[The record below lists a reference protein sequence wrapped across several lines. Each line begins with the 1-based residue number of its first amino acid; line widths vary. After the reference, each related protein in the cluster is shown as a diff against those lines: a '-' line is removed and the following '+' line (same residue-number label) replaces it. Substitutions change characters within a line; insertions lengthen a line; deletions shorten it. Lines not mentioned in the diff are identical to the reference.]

1 MAGKTGTAETPGN
14 KSCGGGADENQA
26 WFIGF
31 APADDPQIA
40 IAASVEC
47 TTQFGNDVAAPI
59 FRDVAES
66 ILNAKTENDGTME
79 RQGAAWTSGLR

>member
-1 MAGKTGTAETPGN
+1 MTRHLGRRLSMRRLGMLAGLAATVI
-14 KSCGGGADENQA
+14 CGL
-26 WFIGF
+26 GF

-47 TTQFGNDVAAPI
+47 TEQFGNDVAAPI

-66 ILNAKTENDGTME
+66 LLDGE
-79 RQGAAWTSGLR
+79 

>member
-1 MAGKTGTAETPGN
+1 MRRR
-14 KSCGGGADENQA
+14 ADDNQA

-59 FRDVAES
+59 FARRDES
-66 ILNAKTENDGTME
+66 
-79 RQGAAWTSGLR
+79 AAQP